1 MAKETKRFGVSLSKG
16 LLDKFD
22 KKIQN
27 EGYDNRSE
35 AIRDLIRDSFL
46 EEKIADDREVAG
58 TLTIIFDHHTL
69 NLSQKLDDIQHQ
81 HHKKIISKL
90 HIHLD
95 HKNCLEVIV
104 LKGKSK
110 TIREIGEQITA
121 LRGVKHGKLTFTYS
135 GHK

>member
-1 MAKETKRFGVSLSKG
+1 MTKETKRFGVSLSEV
-16 LLDKFD
+16 LLKKFD
-22 KKIQN
+22 NKIKR
-27 EGYDNRSE
+27 EGYNNRSE

-58 TLTIIFDHHTL
+58 TLTIIFNHHTA
-69 NLSQKLDDIQHQ
+69 NLSQQLDEIQHKN
-81 HHKKIISKL
+81 HEKIISKL

-95 HKNCLEVIV
+95 HKNCMEVIV
-104 LKGKSK
+104 LKGTSK
-110 TIREIGEQITA
+110 TIREIGKKITS